1 MLRVALIL
9 FVLVGCVRP
18 APLGL
23 ASVQVCVNAETGAR
37 WEGPPRPTKGASVC
51 ASFERA
57 PEPAAE

>member
-1 MLRVALIL
+1 MRALAL
-9 FVLVGCVRP
+9 LCVLSTACVRP

-37 WEGPPRPTKGASVC
+37 WEGPPKPTKGASVC

-57 PEPAAE
+57 PEPPAE